1 MRILQVD
8 NWQWHRFGDLRVS
21 TSRKLYHGLIRGNHK
36 VLEFSDRDLARFEA
50 PLKVKPLGKHRAN
63 RRLIE
68 TCENYQPQMI
78 LLGHAGPYRQSN
90 ASRHQATPP

>member
-50 PLKVKPLGKHRAN
+50 VSYTHLTL
-63 RRLIE
+63 
-68 TCENYQPQMI
+68 
-78 LLGHAGPYRQSN
+78 
-90 ASRHQATPP
+90 PPIYSV